1 MRSLPAVLV
10 LACAALAPLAGCA
23 PRGAATP
30 PQPAQAT
37 TPADADLATLV
48 RRLQVYHPT
57 EDCTELGQG
66 LADPRATFVRAVDE
80 VANPPWVGLMAGSC
94 VARHHAAAEEA
105 RIATWLTDDRYRGL
119 GRTVLREFA
128 VIPEEPVVLR
138 LGALA
143 LQGSSADLA
152 AELLAADPRPAVR
165 ALVPQAAAEA
175 PVAPE
180 TPAP

>member
-1 MRSLPAVLV
+1 MRSTLAVLAV
-10 LACAALAPLAGCA
+10 AASCALTACA
-23 PRGAATP
+23 PRGAAP
-30 PQPAQAT
+30 PPEPAQAS

-57 EDCTELGQG
+57 EDCTALGEG

-80 VANPPWVGLMAGSC
+80 VANPPWVGLIAGTC
-94 VARHHAAAEEA
+94 VARNHAATEEA
-105 RIATWLTDDRYRGL
+105 RIATWLTEDRYRGL

-143 LQGSSADLA
+143 LRGSSADLA

-165 ALVPQAAAEA
+165 ALVTQAPAEA